1 MKMCRFKAER
11 MFIMSTIISIS
22 NQKGGVSKTVTSFN
36 LGACLAINHEKKV
49 LLADIDPQANLSEYL
64 GYEPDGKPT
73 MTQLIMTACMGN
85 AVSAEIVKTAVR
97 YSERSKTDYIP
108 ADINLA
114 STESLM
120 STAISR
126 ETILKRILSDEVTE
140 NYDFV
145 IIDCLP
151 SLGSLLINALTAAN
165 KVLIPVQTQ
174 KFSMDGLQALEA
186 LIEQIKSAVNSK
198 ISYLGILPTM
208 VDRTK
213 VSQNAL
219 QTLSEKYDS
228 KILNT
233 YISKSVEAAKSTE
246 TGIPLCLTGSKL
258 GIEYKKLTTEVLK
271 KC

>member
-1 MKMCRFKAER
+1 MMMLVGTLRNHRYEKNGEN
-11 MFIMSTIISIS
+11 SIA
-22 NQKGGVSKTVTSFN
+22 T
-36 LGACLAINHEKKV
+36 
-49 LLADIDPQANLSEYL
+49 
-64 GYEPDGKPT
+64 
-73 MTQLIMTACMGN
+73 
-85 AVSAEIVKTAVR
+85 EIVVR
-97 YSERSKTDYIP
+97 EIHFTGRKKASDENI

-126 ETILKRILSDEVTE
+126 ETILKRILSDEITSA
-140 NYDFV
+140 YDFV

-151 SLGSLLINALTAAN
+151 SLGSLLINALTAAD

-186 LIEQIKSAVNSK
+186 LIEQIKSAVNPK

-213 VSQNAL
+213 VSHNAL

-228 KILNT
+228 KVLNT
-233 YISKSVEAAKSTE
+233 YISKSVEASKSTE
-246 TGIPLCLTGSKL
+246 TGIPLCVTGSKL
-258 GIEYKKLTTEVLK
+258 GTECKSLTVETNY
-271 KC
+271 